1 MSKVKKE
8 TAEQTQLDKYIA
20 LHNEIEDFKKSL
32 EGKTKEELNKVEQD
46 LIKESDKVNE
56 EVQTSEYDLSKEN
69 YVETCRAINL
79 LISKISV
86 AWQQVEMMIDIYN
99 AWDEVAVPK
108 KITYKNLDAT
118 LRQLGQL
125 QFTGVE
131 EWNACKVINTYM
143 EKSGLRDSYLEATEK
158 LYVYAEK
165 HNAIMQAQEAIEGKE
180 NLASPQAANR
190 K

>member
-1 MSKVKKE
+1 MTKTKKE
-8 TAEQTQLDKYIA
+8 ATEQTQLDKYVA
-20 LHNEIEDFKKSL
+20 LQNEIKDFKKSL
-32 EGKTKEELNKVEQD
+32 EGKSKDELNKIEQE

-56 EVQTSEYDLSKEN
+56 EVQTSKYDLSKEN
-69 YVETCRAINL
+69 YVETCKAINL

-99 AWDEVAVPK
+99 AWDEAATPK

-131 EWNACKVINTYM
+131 EWNACKLINTYI
-143 EKSGLRDSYLEATEK
+143 EKSGLRDAYLEATEK

-180 NLASPQAANR
+180 NLASPEAANR